1 MNMNFGKAIP
11 KFKKVKMNKNCR
23 KEIQKLIAKLILKP
37 LRKLE
42 IFNKSYIF
50 KIILSNIIY

>member
-1 MNMNFGKAIP
+1 MNFGKAIP